1 MIKSNG
7 IHRGRGQTIFDGNK
21 FVSLSRKGI
30 LSEMELLTEIENW
43 VIKNLIQ
50 FGLDERLA
58 DFGYIA
64 LASLIIFSIAWLA
77 NLLVKRFVLEMVRS
91 LAKKSKTLVGELLLQ
106 ESFFLRVS
114 HFAPAFVISTLSELV
129 FQSFPVL
136 ADVVDV
142 MVNLY
147 LVVIVLWVIDSI
159 IDTLYNLY
167 EGSSISTKLPLKGI
181 CQAIKIVINVT
192 GIIFILSILLD
203 KSPLYFFSGLGAL
216 TAVLLLVF
224 KDVILGLVAGIQLTA
239 NNMVRKGDW
248 VEMPKYGADGDVID
262 VALTTIKIQNWD
274 KTITTIPAHALVSDA
289 FKNWRGM
296 SESGGRRI
304 KRSIHLDLSSVRFL
318 KESEL
323 KELEKIKLLQDY
335 FAQKRSEIGEDGLDL
350 DEHGLVAPL
359 LNGRNLTNSGT
370 FRAYCIE
377 YLRAHPKIH
386 QKGMTFL
393 IRQLAPTE
401 KGLPIEIYVFVND
414 VRWIQYEAIQS
425 DIFDH
430 LIASLPVFDLR
441 AFQLPTDSSF
451 SRIIKS

>member
-1 MIKSNG
+1 ME
-7 IHRGRGQTIFDGNK
+7 F
-21 FVSLSRKGI
+21 LSKI
-30 LSEMELLTEIENW
+30 ELW
-43 VIKNLIQ
+43 VIKNLDHLGIEEQ
-50 FGLDERLA
+50 YSSYC
-58 DFGYIA
+58 YIA
-64 LASLIIFSIAWLA
+64 IALLVILSIGWIA
-77 NLLVKRFVLEMVRS
+77 NLVVKKFIVEILRS
-91 LAKKSKTLVGELLLQ
+91 VAKRTKTKLGEYLLQ
-106 ESFFLRVS
+106 ESFFLRLS
-114 HFAPAFVISTLSELV
+114 HLAPAFVISTLSEFV
-129 FQSFPVL
+129 FHNYPVFNGFIAVL
-136 ADVVDV
+136 
-142 MVNLY
+142 VNLY
-147 LVVIVLWVIDSI
+147 LVVIILWVIDAI
-159 IDTLYNLY
+159 IDTLYKLY
-167 EGSSISTKLPLKGI
+167 EESRLSTKLPLKGI
-181 CQAIKIVINVT
+181 CQAVKIVVNVT

-304 KRSIHLDLSSVRFL
+304 KRSIHLDLSSVCFL
-318 KESEL
+318 KESEVL
-323 KELEKIKLLQDY
+323 ELEKIELLKDY
-335 FAQKRSEIGEDGLDL
+335 LSGKRSDIGEEGLDL
-350 DEHGLVAPL
+350 EEHGLAAPL

-377 YLRAHPKIH
+377 YLRAHPSIH

-414 VRWIQYEAIQS
+414 VRWIEYEAVQS

-430 LIASLPVFDLR
+430 LLAALPVFKLR
-441 AFQLPTDSSF
+441 AFQLPSDASF
-451 SRIIKS
+451 APLAKA

>member
-1 MIKSNG
+1 
-7 IHRGRGQTIFDGNK
+7 
-21 FVSLSRKGI
+21 
-30 LSEMELLTEIENW
+30 MELLSKIELW
-43 VIKNLIQ
+43 VIKNLNNLGI
-50 FGLDERLA
+50 DEQYSSYC
-58 DFGYIA
+58 YIA
-64 LASLIIFSIAWLA
+64 IAFLVILSIGWIA
-77 NLLVKRFVLEMVRS
+77 NLVVKKFIVEILRS
-91 LAKKSKTLVGELLLQ
+91 VAKRTNTKLGEYLLQ
-106 ESFFLRVS
+106 ESFFLRLS
-114 HFAPAFVISTLSELV
+114 HLAPAFVISTLSEFV
-129 FQSFPVL
+129 FQNYPVFNGFIAVL
-136 ADVVDV
+136 
-142 MVNLY
+142 VNLY
-147 LVVIVLWVIDSI
+147 LVVITLWVIDALV
-159 IDTLYNLY
+159 DTLYKLY
-167 EGSSISTKLPLKGI
+167 EESSLSTKLPLKGI
-181 CQAIKIVINVT
+181 CQAVKIVVNVT

-248 VEMPKYGADGDVID
+248 VEMPKYGANGDVID

-304 KRSIHLDLSSVRFL
+304 KRSIYLDLSSVCFL
-318 KESEL
+318 KESEVL
-323 KELEKIKLLQDY
+323 ELERIELLKDY
-335 FAQKRSEIGEDGLDL
+335 LSGKRSDIGEEGLDL
-350 DEHGLVAPL
+350 EEHGLAAPL

-377 YLRAHPKIH
+377 YLRAHPSIH

-414 VRWIQYEAIQS
+414 VRWIEYEAIQS

-430 LIASLPVFDLR
+430 LIAALPVFNLR
-441 AFQLPTDSSF
+441 AFQLPSDASF
-451 SRIIKS
+451 AHFSQSLG

>member
-1 MIKSNG
+1 
-7 IHRGRGQTIFDGNK
+7 
-21 FVSLSRKGI
+21 
-30 LSEMELLTEIENW
+30 MELLSKIELW
-43 VIKNLIQ
+43 VIKNLNHLGIEEQ
-50 FGLDERLA
+50 YSSYC
-58 DFGYIA
+58 YIA
-64 LASLIIFSIAWLA
+64 IAFLVILSIGWIA
-77 NLLVKRFVLEMVRS
+77 NLVVKKFIVEILRS
-91 LAKKSKTLVGELLLQ
+91 VAKRTNTKLGEYLLQ
-106 ESFFLRVS
+106 ESFFLRLS
-114 HFAPAFVISTLSELV
+114 HLAPAFVISTLSEFV
-129 FQSFPVL
+129 FHNYPVFNGFIAVL
-136 ADVVDV
+136 
-142 MVNLY
+142 VNLY
-147 LVVIVLWVIDSI
+147 LVVIILWVIDALV
-159 IDTLYNLY
+159 DTLYKLY
-167 EGSSISTKLPLKGI
+167 EESSLSTKLPLKGI
-181 CQAIKIVINVT
+181 CQAVKIVVNVT

-304 KRSIHLDLSSVRFL
+304 KRSIHLDLSSVCFL
-318 KESEL
+318 KESEVL
-323 KELEKIKLLQDY
+323 ELERIELLKDY
-335 FAQKRSEIGEDGLDL
+335 LSGKRSDIGEEGFDL
-350 DEHGLVAPL
+350 EEHGLAAPL

-377 YLRAHPKIH
+377 YLRAHPSIH

-414 VRWIQYEAIQS
+414 VRWIEYEAIQS

-430 LIASLPVFDLR
+430 LLAALPVFNLG
-441 AFQLPTDSSF
+441 AFQLPSDASF
-451 SRIIKS
+451 AHLANA